1 MNRLH
6 PLAAAGVLAIVSL
19 AASAAETLYTI
30 DANHSIP
37 SFEIK
42 HMGFSTY
49 RGRFDKISGTI
60 TLDTAAKK
68 GSADVTIDASSISTG
83 VTKLDEHLKTADFF
97 DVATYP
103 TITFKSTNFKFR
115 GDRVSSITGDLTM
128 HGVTQAV
135 TLTVDS
141 FACKVHPFYKVP
153 ACGADA
159 HTVIKRADWADLGK
173 KYPPEILAADVTLK
187 IQIEAQNKP

>member
-1 MNRLH
+1 MNRLL
-6 PLAAAGVLAIVSL
+6 PFVTAGALAFAAF
-19 AASAAETLYTI
+19 AAQAGETTYTI

-49 RGRFDKISGTI
+49 RGRFDKVSGTV
-60 TLDTAAKK
+60 TLDMAAKK
-68 GSADVTIDASSISTG
+68 GSADVTIDVTSISTG
-83 VTKLDEHLKTADFF
+83 VAKLDDHLKTADFF

-103 TITFKSTNFKFR
+103 TITFKSTMFKFK
-115 GDRVSSITGDLTM
+115 GDKVTSITGDLSM
-128 HGVTQAV
+128 HGVTKPV

-141 FACKVHPFYKVP
+141 FACKMHPFYKVP

-159 HTVIKRADWADLGK
+159 HAVIKRADWGDIGK
-173 KYPPEILAADVTLK
+173 KFPPELLGTDVTLK
-187 IQIEAQNKP
+187 IQIEAQNKK